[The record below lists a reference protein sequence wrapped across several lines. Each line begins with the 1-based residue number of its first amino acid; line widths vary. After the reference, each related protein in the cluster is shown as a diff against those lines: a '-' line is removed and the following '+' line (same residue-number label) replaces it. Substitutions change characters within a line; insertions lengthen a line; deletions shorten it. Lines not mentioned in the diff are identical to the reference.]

1 MAVDVF
7 LKIDG
12 VPGESADSKHKS
24 EIDVLSYSWG
34 VSQTGTSSY
43 GGGGGAGKAN
53 FGDFSFMMRMNKAT
67 PKLMQACANG
77 SHIKDAT
84 LTCRKAGDKQQEYM
98 QYKFYDLLIS
108 SYQTS
113 ASSEEPTE
121 SISFNFSKMEMEY
134 KEQDSKGQ
142 LGGSTNFKYNIKE
155 NKSY

>member
-7 LKIDG
+7 LKIKG

-34 VSQTGTSSY
+34 LTQTGTMSY

-77 SHIKDAT
+77 SHIEEAI

-98 QYKFYDLLIS
+98 IYKFYDLLIS

-134 KEQDSKGQ
+134 KEQDSKGN
-142 LGGSTNFKYNIKE
+142 LGGATGFKYNIKE
-155 NKSY
+155 NKQY

>member
-7 LKIDG
+7 LKIAG
-12 VPGESADSKHKS
+12 IEGESSDATHKN
-24 EIDVLSYSWG
+24 EIDVLSYG
-34 VSQTGTSSY
+34 FGISQTGTMSY

-67 PKLMQACANG
+67 PKLMDHCAKG
-77 SHIKDAT
+77 SHIKDAV

-98 QYKFYDLLIS
+98 IYKFYDLLIS

-121 SISFNFSKMEMEY
+121 SIAFNYSKLEMEY
-134 KEQDSKGQ
+134 KEQDSKGG
-142 LGGSTNFKYNIKE
+142 LKGGIFFKYDVKQ